1 MSQLRGKCPGCPNEF
16 VYDEGTTSVYCEFC
30 QEWKPVAT
38 LKPIGGSNKADKAHT
53 GAVPAAAMQGFDNP
67 ESGIVFMENF
77 FDTMDW
83 TDYKESPKLEM
94 ADLQE
99 CLENNKIK
107 NGAIGATW
115 YMEFKG
121 LSVPLSKKLEGLK
134 EKEQEMADEYDPVDS
149 TKAYAAFN
157 IYRKVSDAI
166 IAKRDN
172 LITRMEKAIEYAE
185 KYNLDVAH
193 LAEINVEF
201 ESVKAGLEAVTE
213 VKVINEIPSFVRA
226 KAAIDEVKAA
236 ELAEKGI
243 NAQDDYDNG
252 VAQYNSTN
260 PNKASALAKLEKVR
274 GYSDSEEYIAKIN
287 KYYSL
292 DDLRYFFGKY
302 FVYKLES
309 VGATFNVG
317 KAGCFGKNKKQP
329 ENPEEE
335 VKAWSLYEVVNGVP
349 EDKPVLK
356 GIDSLVM
363 KENGEVACYN
373 NKIFYIKNG
382 QGLYS
387 YDVYTGEEKMLDKGK
402 EGDYCRNG
410 KGELE
415 FDFSENKRCFVLK
428 RKLRD
433 EPKKGCTGK
442 RKTKTEE
449 EIRLNNY
456 SLLFID
462 MFTNDAKT
470 IVDEMVDIIGKFGNK
485 VFYSYAHRE
494 INTKVK
500 KQGCSKVQE
509 KEVKYL
515 KDLMVVDLAGGAPKQ
530 VLDQA
535 CEIKAV
541 CEDKAIY
548 WKWHPNKLNK
558 DLYVYNLATG
568 ENILIEDNVYSLDK
582 FIVIKDRIYY
592 KVGNKNYCTLI
603 SNNFEGIDRKEVM
616 QEVSNVNI
624 QLERAG
630 WLYIVVGGG
639 KNRLLVK
646 VHTENTET
654 RYPVCPQFNKIIDIT
669 STHIYYQD
677 TSNNLRVVCADGT
690 ENKILAKGVKDFVDG
705 EDCLYYVRVEMI
717 AEGAANGL
725 FGGSAAQEGVS
736 LYKMDKEG
744 HNIRKLVFG
753 VDKVREYD
761 EKALYYTKAEEM
773 RFKVT
778 MPTVNKETGE
788 KDWHYEYHSVQ
799 RFFRFDKAS
808 EKSTLVLTM
817 GLPSAKLKSE
827 KKGCFGK
834 KEIEEDIIYEA
845 DPEIIEYEPQGLA
858 PMGLTDIEHEV
869 EAAVNAPQGVQALTQ
884 NLPAGCTGK
893 KADAN
898 ISAPA
903 APANKN
909 NGCGCTGKKN

>member
-16 VYDEGTTSVYCEFC
+16 VYEEGTTSVYCEFC

-38 LKPIGGSNKADKAHT
+38 LKPIGGSAKADKAHT

-115 YMEFKG
+115 YMEYKG
-121 LSVPLSKKLEGLK
+121 LAVPLSKKLEGLK

-149 TKAYAAFN
+149 TKAFAAFN

-166 IAKRDN
+166 IAKREN
-172 LITRMEKAIEYAE
+172 LITRMEKAIEYAT
-185 KYNLDVAH
+185 KYNLDAAH
-193 LAEINVEF
+193 VAEITAEF
-201 ESVKAGLEAVTE
+201 ATVKAGLEAVTE
-213 VKVINEIPSFVRA
+213 VKSITEIPSFVKA
-226 KAAIDEVKAA
+226 KAAIDEAKAA

-243 NAQDDYDNG
+243 NAVDEYENG
-252 VAQYNSTN
+252 VAQFNSTN
-260 PNKASALAKLEKVR
+260 PNKAPALAKLEKVR

-287 KYYSL
+287 SYYSL
-292 DDLRYFFGKY
+292 DELRYFFGKY
-302 FVYKLES
+302 FVYKLEAVNS
-309 VGATFNVG
+309 TFNVG

-363 KENGEVACYN
+363 DKAGNVACYN

-402 EGDYCRNG
+402 DGDYCRNKEG
-410 KGELE
+410 YLE
-415 FDFSENKRCFVLK
+415 FSFSENKRCFVLK

-433 EPKKGCTGK
+433 DAKTGCTGK
-442 RKTKTEE
+442 RKAKKTEE

-456 SLLFID
+456 SLLLID
-462 MFTNDAKT
+462 MFANSVKT
-470 IVDEMVDIIGKFGNK
+470 IADEMVDIIGKFGNK

-500 KQGCSKVQE
+500 GKGCSKTKE

-515 KDLMVVDLAGGAPKQ
+515 KDLMLVDLAGGAPKQ
-530 VLDQA
+530 VLSQA
-535 CEIKAV
+535 CEIKYV
-541 CEDKAIY
+541 QGDKVIY
-548 WKWHPNKLNK
+548 WKWNPNKLNK
-558 DLYVYNLATG
+558 NLSVYNLATG
-568 ENILIEDNVYSLDK
+568 EDILIEDNVYSLDK
-582 FIVIKDRIYY
+582 EFIVIKDRIYY

-603 SNNFEGIDRKEVM
+603 SNNLEGTDRKEVM

-624 QLERAG
+624 ILERAG
-630 WLYIVVGGG
+630 WLYVLVGGG

-646 VHTENTET
+646 IHSEDTET
-654 RYPVCPQFNKIIDIT
+654 RYPVCPQFYKVIDIT

-677 TSNNLRVVCADGT
+677 TSYNLRVVCADGT
-690 ENKILAKGVKDFVDG
+690 DNKILAANVRDFVDG
-705 EDCLYYVRVEMI
+705 DDCLYYVRVETI
-717 AEGAANGL
+717 EEAAAGL
-725 FGGSAAQEGVS
+725 FGATTEKEGVS

-753 VDKVREYD
+753 VDRALDYD
-761 EKALYYTKAEEM
+761 RKALYYTKAEEL

-778 MPTVNKETGE
+778 MPTIDKETGE

-799 RFFRFDKAS
+799 RYFRFEKAT
-808 EKSTLVLTM
+808 EKSTLVLTT
-817 GLPSAKLKSE
+817 GLPSAKMKSD

-845 DPEIIEYEPQGLA
+845 DPEIVEYEPQGLA
-858 PMGLTDIEHEV
+858 PMGETDIDYEI
-869 EAAVNAPQGVQALTQ
+869 NASAEEPQGIQALTK
-884 NLPAGCTGK
+884 NLPAGCSGK
-893 KADAN
+893 KKD
-898 ISAPA
+898 A
-903 APANKN
+903 APADTPAKKN
-909 NGCGCTGKKN
+909 NGCGCTGKKK